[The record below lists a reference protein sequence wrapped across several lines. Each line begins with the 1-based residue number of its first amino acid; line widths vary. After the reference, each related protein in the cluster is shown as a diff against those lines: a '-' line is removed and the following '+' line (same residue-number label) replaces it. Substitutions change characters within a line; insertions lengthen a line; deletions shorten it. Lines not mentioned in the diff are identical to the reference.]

1 VANSIDGLLKFLEA
15 NNIAYVITYSHT
27 EVILSLLCAFFW
39 VFPVRLHFIFRRFG
53 KLCLF
58 RGHRR
63 GGMKNLHNYP
73 PMKMEQTVPKRW
85 RIKLR
90 RRVIAQKKAYNIQNK
105 AKV

>member
-1 VANSIDGLLKFLEA
+1 MPHVRNVVDKRVIIFVANSIDGLLKFLEA

-73 PMKMEQTVPKRW
+73 PMKMEQTVFRN
-85 RIKLR
+85 
-90 RRVIAQKKAYNIQNK
+90 VG
-105 AKV
+105 V